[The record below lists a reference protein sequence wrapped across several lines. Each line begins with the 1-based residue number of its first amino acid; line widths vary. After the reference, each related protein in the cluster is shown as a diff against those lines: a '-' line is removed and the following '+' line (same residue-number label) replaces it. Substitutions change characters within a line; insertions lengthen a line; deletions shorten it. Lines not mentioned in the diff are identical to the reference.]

1 MMGRVRH
8 EILYVQAAEVFG
20 RFCEGHLKY
29 VSQEL
34 TACPGVTK
42 PPPGT
47 DAASRFTGDEAREEH
62 SDRAHGGHTA
72 SCMRKFFLRY
82 KKANARMASAAF
94 LYHKKSV

>member
-20 RFCEGHLKY
+20 RFCEGDLKY

-34 TACPGVTK
+34 TACPGATK

-47 DAASRFTGDEAREEH
+47 AAALPAPGKLGKNTPISAR
-62 SDRAHGGHTA
+62 
-72 SCMRKFFLRY
+72 
-82 KKANARMASAAF
+82 
-94 LYHKKSV
+94 

>member
-8 EILYVQAAEVFG
+8 EILYVQAAEIFG
-20 RFCEGHLKY
+20 RFCEGDPKY

-47 DAASRFTGDEAREEH
+47 RSALLVLGEEARIIR
-62 SDRAHGGHTA
+62 SMHGGHTTSIA
-72 SCMRKFFLRY
+72 WKFFLRF
-82 KKANARMASAAF
+82 KKAPARLASGF
-94 LYHKKSV
+94 LRSLE

>member
-8 EILYVQAAEVFG
+8 EILYVQAAEVSG
-20 RFCEGHLKY
+20 RFCEGDLKY

-47 DAASRFTGDEAREEH
+47 GTALPVLGKEARTLR
-62 SDRAHGGHTA
+62 SAHEDIPHLV
-72 SCMRKFFLRY
+72 RKFLLRY
-82 KKANARMASAAF
+82 K
-94 LYHKKSV
+94 